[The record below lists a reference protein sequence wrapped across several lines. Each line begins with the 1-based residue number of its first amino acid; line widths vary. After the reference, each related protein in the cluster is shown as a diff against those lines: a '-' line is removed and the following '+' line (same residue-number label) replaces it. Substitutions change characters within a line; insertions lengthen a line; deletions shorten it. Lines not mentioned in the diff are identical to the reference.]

1 MRGFQIINVYGRRSN
16 QKHRSKATPM
26 TIKKCGLQIELPEN
40 CFNKTTGRLKISVLK
55 NVIGNLTDEK
65 LAFLREKGAIIKKLE
80 EVENYG

>member
-1 MRGFQIINVYGRRSN
+1 MKGFQIINVYGKRSN

-26 TIKKCGLQIELPEN
+26 TIKKCGFHIELPEN

-55 NVIGNLTDEK
+55 NVIGDLTDAK
-65 LAFLREKGAIIKKLE
+65 LAFLRENGAIIKKIK